1 MRYTKLMAVVGLRIG
16 PGDTVPVTVEGGDE
30 EVSIAAMEKFFSE
43 NL

>member
-30 EVSIAAMEKFFSE
+30 EANAAVMEKFFSE
-43 NL
+43 DL